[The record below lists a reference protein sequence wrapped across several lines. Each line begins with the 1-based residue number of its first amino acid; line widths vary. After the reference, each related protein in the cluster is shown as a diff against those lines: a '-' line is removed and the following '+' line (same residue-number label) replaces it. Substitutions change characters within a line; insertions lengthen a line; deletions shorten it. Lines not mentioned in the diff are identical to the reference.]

1 MQLIPKARCSTVFDL
16 KWNIGKKNKKWE
28 RKKFQTQVKAGN
40 VFFFLKLLFS
50 SLNLSNASLLRFLIS
65 LLFLFYAQFPYS
77 FLLYYF
83 YFYPSLLCP
92 LSSPSSIFIP
102 FLFLCEVVF
111 ITKATRPFR
120 LPIWVCL
127 AVFHFVLRVFRA
139 YFCGC
144 MNSIR
149 IAFLERHFYISIQL
163 RALLHSLKEQSIRCL
178 IRAI

>member
-40 VFFFLKLLFS
+40 VFFFEVIVFLHPCFDFWSLSFS
-50 SLNLSNASLLRFLIS
+50 YSTLSFPIH
-65 LLFLFYAQFPYS
+65 FYYITF
-77 FLLYYF
+77 
-83 YFYPSLLCP
+83 
-92 LSSPSSIFIP
+92 IFILHFYVP
-102 FLFLCEVVF
+102 FPLLQAFPFLFLFLCEVVF